1 MNKSQWAE
9 NLLRDDYFVEM
20 MQDLKNQE
28 INRFTMSETNDI
40 DSREQAYIRLRVI
53 ERDGRRQ
60 ENKGWEIKDFVT
72 ESGGSRYN

>member
-9 NLLRDDYFVEM
+9 NLLRDDYFKEV

-28 INRFTMSETNDI
+28 INRFTTSETNDI

-53 ERDGRRQ
+53 ESLEDHLQGMVADKKIKDGRL
-60 ENKGWEIKDFVT
+60 KIL
-72 ESGGSRYN
+72 

>member
-9 NLLRDDYFVEM
+9 NLLRDDYFKEM

-53 ERDGRRQ
+53 ESLEDHLQGMVADKKIKDGRL
-60 ENKGWEIKDFVT
+60 KIL
-72 ESGGSRYN
+72 

>member
-9 NLLRDDYFVEM
+9 NLLRDDYFKEM

-28 INRFTMSETNDI
+28 INRFAMSETNDI

-53 ERDGRRQ
+53 ESLEDHLQGMVADKKIKDGRL
-60 ENKGWEIKDFVT
+60 KIL
-72 ESGGSRYN
+72 

>member
-28 INRFTMSETNDI
+28 INKFAMSDYNDI
-40 DSREQAYIRLRVI
+40 DTREQAYIRLRVI
-53 ERDGRRQ
+53 ESIESHLQGMVAD
-60 ENKGWEIKDFVT
+60 KKIK
-72 ESGGSRYN
+72 ESRLKIL

>member
-9 NLLRDDYFVEM
+9 NLLRDDYFKEM

-40 DSREQAYIRLRVI
+40 DAREHAYIRLRVI
-53 ERDGRRQ
+53 ESLEDHLNGMVAD
-60 ENKGWEIKDFVT
+60 KKIKD
-72 ESGGSRYN
+72 SKLKIL

>member
-53 ERDGRRQ
+53 ESLEDHLQGMVADKKIKDGRL
-60 ENKGWEIKDFVT
+60 KIL
-72 ESGGSRYN
+72 

>member
-28 INRFTMSETNDI
+28 INKFAMSDYNDI
-40 DSREQAYIRLRVI
+40 DAREQAYMRLRVI
-53 ERDGRRQ
+53 ESL
-60 ENKGWEIKDFVT
+60 ENHLQGMVADKKIK
-72 ESGGSRYN
+72 ESRLKIL

>member
-9 NLLRDDYFVEM
+9 NLLRDDYFKEM
-20 MQDLKNQE
+20 MQDLRDQE

-53 ERDGRRQ
+53 ESLEDHLQGMVADKKIKDGRL
-60 ENKGWEIKDFVT
+60 KIL
-72 ESGGSRYN
+72 

>member
-9 NLLRDDYFVEM
+9 NLLRDDYFKEM

-28 INRFTMSETNDI
+28 INRFTTSETNDI

-53 ERDGRRQ
+53 ESLEDHLQGMVADKKIKDGRL
-60 ENKGWEIKDFVT
+60 KIL
-72 ESGGSRYN
+72 

>member
-9 NLLRDDYFVEM
+9 NLLRDDYFKEV

-53 ERDGRRQ
+53 ESLEDHLQGMVADKKIKDGRL
-60 ENKGWEIKDFVT
+60 KIL
-72 ESGGSRYN
+72 

>member
-9 NLLRDDYFVEM
+9 NLLRDDYFKEM

-28 INRFTMSETNDI
+28 INRFAMSETNDI

-53 ERDGRRQ
+53 ESLEDHLQGMVVDKKIKDGRL
-60 ENKGWEIKDFVT
+60 KIL
-72 ESGGSRYN
+72 